1 MFSKRMKYQF
11 VTAFLLTATLVFGGI
26 IPVAAQQLQNLPI
39 IKAIVIRGNK
49 SIDTAIVQQA
59 ITKTKVND
67 TFVDKNV
74 IDDIEAIYSLG
85 YFLDVWASFELAVD
99 DGIKVI
105 FEVVENPTI
114 TDIVFMGAESAPVSD
129 FTKEMQLKKGD
140 ILNINLLFEDL
151 ERFPEWVLDNHGF
164 SLRPVNL
171 NVTEEGVIE
180 IEVAESVI
188 QDVIIE
194 GNEKTKDH
202 VIMRELSFA
211 PGDIFDINQVNSS
224 LRKVLMLGFFDEV
237 SFSVDDGDDPDSLI
251 LTIHLVERTTGSADF
266 GVGYNSTDKF
276 NFYVDVSDENFLGN
290 GQRANVSFSIS
301 GNKREYELGF
311 FEPYIL
317 KGGTSLGANIS
328 SSHEKLVEKI
338 KDEETE
344 EEIEVDGKQHT
355 VGADITVGHPLG
367 ENTRGSLTLR
377 AETNRYTGD
386 IAEYDDFK
394 VPRAKLVLGAGVLTN
409 TTDNPFV
416 PTEGFKNRVYLE
428 TGLRLSG
435 EGAGYSKISFEHSR
449 YYKVFRDDIIF
460 AVRGKGGRI
469 LTGELIGNEMFS
481 IGGSENL
488 RGYEGD
494 RDGLKGDKM
503 LLVNSELRFPIY
515 DFISGVA
522 FTDWGR
528 AWEKD
533 ERVDITELL
542 NSYGLGLRIDTPFGL
557 LRFDYGWGK
566 NDEEKRE
573 GKFYFSIGHTF

>member
-1 MFSKRMKYQF
+1 MFNKRIKYQF
-11 VTAFLLTATLVFGGI
+11 VATFLLIAIFVFGGI
-26 IPVAAQQLQNLPI
+26 TPAAAQQLQNLPI
-39 IKAIVIRGNK
+39 IKAIVIRGNQN
-49 SIDTAIVQQA
+49 IDTAIIQQA

-67 TFVDKNV
+67 AFIEQNV
-74 IDDIEAIYSLG
+74 IDDIEAVYSLG
-85 YFLDVWASFELAVD
+85 YFLDVWASFELAVEG
-99 DGIKVI
+99 GIKVI

-114 TDIVFMGAESAPVSD
+114 TDIIFIGAKNAPVSN

-140 ILNINLLFEDL
+140 ILNVNLLFEDL
-151 ERFPEWVLDNHGF
+151 ERFPEWVLDNHGI

-202 VIMRELSFA
+202 VILRELSFA
-211 PGDIFDINQVNSS
+211 PGDILDINQINNS
-224 LRKVLMLGFFDEV
+224 LRNVLMLGFFDEV

-266 GVGYNSTDKF
+266 GVGFNSEDRF
-276 NFYVDVSDENFLGN
+276 SVYVDVSDENFFGN
-290 GQRANVSFSIS
+290 GQRANIYLNIA
-301 GNKREYELGF
+301 GKKWEYELGF

-328 SSHEKLVEKI
+328 SRHEKI
-338 KDEETE
+338 KEKIDDQ
-344 EEIEVDGKQHT
+344 EVEGNMHT
-355 VGADITVGHPLG
+355 LGGDITVGHPLG

-377 AETNRYTGD
+377 AETDRYNGD
-386 IAEYDDFK
+386 IADYDDYK
-394 VPRAKLVLGAGVLTN
+394 DSYAKLVLSTGVLTN

-428 TGLRLSG
+428 TGMRLLG
-435 EGAGYSKISFEHSR
+435 GGAGYSKISFEHSR
-449 YYKVFRDDIIF
+449 YYKIFRDDIIF
-460 AVRGKGGRI
+460 AVRGKGGRV
-469 LTGELIGNEMFS
+469 LTGDLRDKEKFRIA
-481 IGGSENL
+481 GSENL

-494 RDGLKGDKM
+494 REGLTGDKM

-515 DFISGVA
+515 DSISGVA
-522 FTDWGR
+522 FTDWGK
-528 AWEKD
+528 AWETED
-533 ERVDITELL
+533 RMDITDLL
-542 NSYGLGLRIDTPFGL
+542 NSYGLGIRIDTPFGL
-557 LRFDYGWGK
+557 LRFDYGWGL
-566 NDEEKRE
+566 NEEEKRE